1 MEKKTNVK
9 RTIAE
14 YLIMTAA
21 TLVMACGIYFFK
33 FPNNFVMGGVSGIS
47 MILGKVQSVI
57 SPATAML
64 IINIALIIAGFFIFG
79 RGFSIKTVYCSLI
92 LSLAL
97 EGLELLFP
105 MTAPLTDDPML
116 ELVFAV
122 ALPAVGS
129 AIVFNLG
136 GTTGGTD
143 IIAMVLKKYTSMN
156 IGISLF
162 FVDAVIVAAGFFVNG
177 VKAGMY
183 SLVGLL
189 IKALVVDVV
198 IENINISKYFF
209 IVTTKPDLVCRY
221 INENLHKGATLWE
234 GKGSYTGEEKT
245 VIMAVMTRTQAVA
258 MRNHI
263 KEMDPGAFVVISS
276 TSDIIGKGFRGPV

>member
-1 MEKKTNVK
+1 MDKEKNVK
-9 RTIAE
+9 RTIGE
-14 YLIMTAA
+14 YLLMTAA
-21 TLVMACGIYFFK
+21 TLLMACGIYFFK

-47 MILGKVQSVI
+47 MIIGSVQNVL
-57 SPATAML
+57 SPATVML
-64 IINIALIIAGFFIFG
+64 IINLVLIVVGFFVFG
-79 RGFSIKTVYCSLI
+79 RNFSIRTVYCSLV

-97 EGLELLFP
+97 EALEFLVP
-105 MTAPLTDDPML
+105 MKGPITDDPML

-129 AIVFNLG
+129 AVVFNLG

-143 IIAMVLKKYTSMN
+143 IIAMIFKKFTAMN
-156 IGISLF
+156 IGMSLF
-162 FVDAVIVAAGFFVNG
+162 FVDAAIVAAGFFVNG
-177 VKAGMY
+177 AKTGMY

-209 IVTTKPDLVCRY
+209 IVTTNPEEVCRY
-221 INENLHKGATLWE
+221 INENLHKGATIWE
-234 GKGSYTGEEKT
+234 GKGSYTKEDKT
-245 VIMAVMTRTQAVA
+245 VIMTVMTRSQAVA

-263 KEMDPGAFVVISS
+263 RQIDKNAFVVISS
-276 TSDIIGKGFRGPV
+276 TSDIIGKGFRSSV